1 MHKKISLSTNIYMLS
16 PNIGLTIKQNLKPG
30 VSRKVGFMP
39 GIKGKAVLGQIKGKA
54 IPGMGNRE
62 ILRKNYR

>member
-1 MHKKISLSTNIYMLS
+1 MLS
-16 PNIGLTIKQNLKPG
+16 PNIGLRIKQNLKPG

-39 GIKGKAVLGQIKGKA
+39 GIEGKAMLRQIKGKA
-54 IPGMGNRE
+54 IPDMGNRE